1 MLDHQ
6 IIGYIRSFIYH
17 LFPDSFSIVDVFSIP
32 RLPHL
37 GAHPLA
43 ILSISLHRVGGK
55 LIFPAIFPLFVLSS
69 QLHYRPFNHCTL
81 GGEKAKSLELGGNR
95 SNPVSSTRIN
105 CRFVAPGATWL
116 ADTDIF
122 SPVDRAKWRILWA
135 CHPILDR
142 ILSPLDI
149 CGMFMKI

>member
-17 LFPDSFSIVDVFSIP
+17 PFPDSFSIVDVFSIP

-81 GGEKAKSLELGGNR
+81 GVEKAKSMLPVKTRGIAWDPKGNGPETVR
-95 SNPVSSTRIN
+95 LVNVR
-105 CRFVAPGATWL
+105 
-116 ADTDIF
+116 
-122 SPVDRAKWRILWA
+122 
-135 CHPILDR
+135 
-142 ILSPLDI
+142 
-149 CGMFMKI
+149 